1 MAIACSEPV
10 AEINSNVDA
19 STYSWSAFT
28 PASNATLVALVFAAG
43 TTVASPTISGGLSW
57 TLKTSVLYN
66 SVNTAYL
73 FWANTGSSPGSLT
86 FTFDCTGDAAT
97 GCIGFMFEYTGSDVT
112 TADPIRQYK
121 TASGTGSANPAATY
135 DSAADTN
142 NGVGGGFGC
151 SRNPPTS
158 TPPGSWTEI
167 GDVGHTS
174 PTHGATAAYRA
185 GGETGTTMTF
195 TSASTNWGAIIFE
208 VYVSGA
214 GPTGGSNPHKAL
226 NLLGVG

>member
-1 MAIACSEPV
+1 MAIGASELV
-10 AEINSNVDA
+10 AEINSNADA
-19 STYSWSAFT
+19 STYAWGAIT
-28 PASNATLVALVFAAG
+28 PTADSTLVALVFAAG
-43 TTVASPTISGGLSW
+43 TVAVSPTITGGLTW
-57 TLKTSVLYN
+57 ALKTSVNYN
-66 SVNTAYL
+66 TNNTAYL
-73 FWANTGSSPGSLT
+73 FWANTGASPGSLT

-97 GCIGFMFEYTGSDVT
+97 GCIGYMFQYTGSDVT
-112 TADPIRQYK
+112 TADPIRQFK
-121 TASGTGSANPAATY
+121 TAAATGANPAATF
-135 DSAADTN
+135 DAAADTS

-195 TSASTNWGAIIFE
+195 TSASTNWGEVIFE
-208 VYVSGA
+208 VYVAGA
-214 GPTGGSNPHKAL
+214 GPVAGSSNARQSML
-226 NLLGVG
+226 MGMG